1 MTGPEQNIIYN
12 WAGRNQSAKS
22 ISIFIFCFIIA
33 IFISSFTFI
42 PPLVGLFLIILGL
55 SILLAEKIYHNHIS
69 RESFLIFLVLIS
81 FSLGSL
87 RYAVKDFHTPVPFFE
102 TQIGEKLSFQGVV
115 VSEPEKR
122 EENTRFVV
130 SSLEEKIVVSTD
142 IYSPVAYGDKVSI
155 SGKLKKPDKIESED
169 GRTFNYPEYLA
180 KDGIYYTMSFT
191 EVEILSS
198 GHGNFMKR
206 ALYGLKHS
214 LVAKMR
220 SILAEPE
227 SSLLAGLVVSG
238 KDALPAGILD
248 EFRRA
253 GIVHIV
259 VLSGYNITII
269 ADFLRKLSAQ
279 IFLKLRYFGWLGTL
293 AGRGPQVASGFSILG
308 VIGFILMTGAEAT
321 VVRAGLMVLA
331 VIAAKLFGRQYS
343 PSRALIS
350 AAFLM
355 ILQNPKIL
363 VFDTSFQLSFLATLA
378 LIYVSPI
385 VENYLMRMPNKIG
398 ERTMLA
404 TTIATQIVVLPYLVY
419 VMGNFSLVSL
429 PANILVLL
437 VIPITMFV
445 GFTASLFG
453 FISSTLA
460 WPFSYV
466 SHLLLSW
473 ILGVSHLLGN
483 LKYASMN
490 ISKFSFW
497 VVIII
502 YLTLFV
508 IWKRLRNSVPHSAN

>member
-1 MTGPEQNIIYN
+1 MT
-12 WAGRNQSAKS
+12 GRNQSTNN
-22 ISIFIFCFIIA
+22 IFLFIACFILA
-33 IFISSFTFI
+33 IFTSSFLFI
-42 PPLVGLFLIILGL
+42 PPLVGVFLISLSLGV
-55 SILLAEKIYHNHIS
+55 LLVEKVYHNNVS
-69 RESFLIFLVLIS
+69 RESFLIFLALLS
-81 FSLGSL
+81 FGLGSL

-102 TQIGEKLSFQGVV
+102 TQVGEKISFQGVV

-130 SSLEEKIVVSTD
+130 SSLKEKVVVSTD
-142 IYSPVAYGDKVSI
+142 VYSFVAYGDEVSV
-155 SGKLKKPDKIESED
+155 SGKLKVPDKIEGED

-180 KDGIYYTMSFT
+180 KDGIYYTMSFAD
-191 EVEILSS
+191 VEILSL
-198 GHGNFMKR
+198 GHGNLMKR
-206 ALYGLKHS
+206 TLYGLKHS

-220 SILAEPE
+220 RILAEPE

-269 ADFLRKLSAQ
+269 ADFLRKLSSQ
-279 IFLKLRYFGWLGTL
+279 VFLKLRYFGWLGAL
-293 AGRGPQVASGFSILG
+293 AGKGPQVASGLSILG

-343 PSRALIS
+343 PSRALVS

-355 ILQNPKIL
+355 VLQNPKIL

-385 VENYLMRMPNKIG
+385 VERYLMRIPNRIG

-404 TTIATQIVVLPYLVY
+404 TTIATQILVLPYLVY
-419 VMGNFSLVSL
+419 AMGNFSLVSL

-437 VIPITMFV
+437 VIPITMFM
-445 GFTASLFG
+445 GFTASLLG

-490 ISKFSFW
+490 ISKFPFW
-497 VVIII
+497 VVIVV

-508 IWKRLRNSVPHSAN
+508 IWKRLQNSVPHSAN